1 MNQSIDSAVEEAW
14 VVIPAYNE
22 ESVIDEVVRET
33 RRFFKHVVVVDDHS
47 RDGTAQ
53 VAFEAGA
60 EVIRHPINLG
70 QGAALQTGFDFS
82 ILRGAKYV
90 VTIDA
95 DGQHDPG
102 EALKMLRSLL
112 DSDHDL
118 VLGSRFLG
126 RVIDMPVS
134 RQLLLKAA
142 LLYTRITTGLILT
155 DTHNGLRAIRKEALQ
170 KIRIK
175 QNRMAHASEILDQI
189 AEKRLSYHE
198 FGNTIRYTEYSLRK
212 GQKASNAL
220 NIISDLFIR
229 GLAD

>member
-1 MNQSIDSAVEEAW
+1 MGKINESIVEKTW

-22 ESVIDEVVRET
+22 KSVIDEVVKET
-33 RRFFKHVVVVDDHS
+33 LRFFKHVVVVDDHS

-53 VAFEAGA
+53 VAHEAGA
-60 EVIRHPINLG
+60 HVVRHPINLG

-82 ILRGAKYV
+82 VLLGADYI

-95 DGQHDPG
+95 DGQHDP
-102 EALKMLRSLL
+102 EDALKMLASLVG
-112 DSDHDL
+112 SDHDL

-126 RVIDMPVS
+126 RAVDMPAS
-134 RQLLLKAA
+134 RRMLLKAA
-142 LLYTRITTGLILT
+142 LLYTRFTTGLVLT

-170 KIRIK
+170 KIHIK

-189 AEKRLSYHE
+189 SDHGLSYHE
-198 FGNTIRYTEYSLRK
+198 FGNTVRYTEYSLSK
-212 GQKASNAL
+212 GQKASNAI
-220 NIISDLFIR
+220 NIISDLFFR